1 MKNLYISLILSIFS
15 SHAMAAEKAVN
26 GLDHLGLSVSNL
38 TASETFFTQALGFSV
53 AGREAD
59 YPAVFLSNGD
69 IFITLWQTKAES
81 TVAFNRKNNVGLHH
95 LALQVS
101 SLEKLNELHD
111 ALKNHKGVTIEFAPE
126 LFYGGPAM
134 HMMLR
139 EPSGNR
145 IELIHR
151 PKK

>member
-1 MKNLYISLILSIFS
+1 MKNFYISVTLLIFS
-15 SHAMAAEKAVN
+15 CVTVAAEKAVK
-26 GLDHLGLSVSNL
+26 GLDHLGLSVSDL
-38 TASETFFTQALGFSV
+38 SASETFFTKALGFSV
-53 AGREAD
+53 AGRDAD
-59 YPAVFLSNGD
+59 YPAAFLSNGD

-81 TVAFNRKNNVGLHH
+81 TVPFNRKNNVGLHH

-101 SLEKLNELHD
+101 SLEKLHGLHQS
-111 ALKNHKGVTIEFAPE
+111 LENYEGVKIEFAPE
-126 LFYGGPAM
+126 LSYGGPAM